1 MQTTSTQ
8 SSRAK
13 NAKSKAGLNNLVIFD
28 FDGVLFDAF
37 DNVWRTLQPI
47 FRRHNFRRIRT
58 PQEFRNLFDQN
69 FYAATE
75 KRGLDICHT
84 PALKKEIANA
94 MTREYHPPL
103 HHGMASIVRQLS
115 TKYTLAVESSNFERA
130 MKRMLRK
137 HGMLR
142 FFTAI
147 AGADRQAYK
156 GTRMRTLVHTLK
168 PAQTLFVTDTAGD
181 VVDARKAGIPTI
193 GVTWG
198 YQSYHQLKKAK
209 PLSIARTPQQLLKK
223 IRAFFTP

>member
-1 MQTTSTQ
+1 L
-8 SSRAK
+8 
-13 NAKSKAGLNNLVIFD
+13 SKLVIFD

-47 FRRHNFRRIRT
+47 FRRHNFRHIRT

-75 KRGLDICHT
+75 QLGFDICHT

-94 MTREYHPPL
+94 MIREYHPPL

-115 TKYTLAVESSNFERA
+115 INYTLAVESSNFERA
-130 MKRMLRK
+130 MKRMLRE
-137 HGMLR
+137 HGLLR

-147 AGADRQAYK
+147 AGADKEAYK
-156 GTRMRTLVHTLK
+156 GTRMRALVRTFK
-168 PAQTLFVTDTAGD
+168 PAKTIFVTDTAGD
-181 VVDARKAGIPTI
+181 VLDARKAGIPTI

-198 YQSYHQLKKAK
+198 YQSYQQLKKAK
-209 PLSIARTPQQLLKK
+209 PLSIARTPQDLLKK
-223 IRAFFTP
+223 INAFFTP